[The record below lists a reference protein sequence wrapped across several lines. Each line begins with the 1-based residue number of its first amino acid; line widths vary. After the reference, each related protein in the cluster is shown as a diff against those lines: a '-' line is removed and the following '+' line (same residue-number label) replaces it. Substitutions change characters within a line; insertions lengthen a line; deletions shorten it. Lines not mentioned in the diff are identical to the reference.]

1 MTFSK
6 FNDHTNSIFSDLKV
20 LKIEDV
26 ITMITIITII
36 MITLSIMNDSFQEH
50 IPDDVKTLFEFNN
63 IIYNIIYSYETH
75 FRDLYHIPKVNT
87 SKSGINSLRYDGR
100 KLGNQLGLGLGVG
113 VGLRK

>member
-26 ITMITIITII
+26 ITIQ
-36 MITLSIMNDSFQEH
+36 TLSIMNDSFQEQ

-63 IIYNIIYSYETH
+63 IIYNIIYSYETY

-87 SKSGINSLRYDGR
+87 SKSGINSLRYDGP